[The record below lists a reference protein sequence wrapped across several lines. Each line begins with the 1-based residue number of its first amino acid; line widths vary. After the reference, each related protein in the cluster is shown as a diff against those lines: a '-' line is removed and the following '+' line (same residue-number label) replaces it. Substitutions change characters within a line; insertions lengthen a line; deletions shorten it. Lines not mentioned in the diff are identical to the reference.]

1 MTGAVHDA
9 RKPAA
14 VAERLKELVSQASRI
29 LALDGYCDLTLGHV
43 SARSEGGRV
52 VYIKRKGPALNEVD
66 PDDVLPVDL
75 DDPDACAA
83 PELHLET
90 AMHLEVYRA
99 RPDVGAVIHGHP
111 PFATALG
118 ATGARLEFLT
128 HDAALFADGLPAYDE
143 TPGLIMNADEG
154 RRVASALGQSKALLL
169 RNHGV
174 LVAGTDV
181 RWAVLTAVTLERAIR
196 LQALSA
202 TLGPLR
208 PFSQEWAD
216 RLLPV
221 KYQEKF
227 LDEYWSGW
235 VRRLEREAPRHEWDG
250 RPSRSS

>member
-1 MTGAVHDA
+1 MTGAV
-9 RKPAA
+9 RVPLETVGAA
-14 VAERLKELVSQASRI
+14 DRLKEQVARASRI
-29 LALDGYCDLTLGHV
+29 LALEGYCDLTLGHV
-43 SARSEGGRV
+43 SARAEGGRI
-52 VYIKRKGPALNEVD
+52 VYIKRKGPALNEVY

-75 DDPDACAA
+75 DDPDACSA
-83 PELHLET
+83 PGLHLET
-90 AMHLEVYRA
+90 VMHLEVYRA

-118 ATGARLEFLT
+118 ATEARLEFLT

-143 TPGLIMNADEG
+143 TPGLIVDVDEG
-154 RRVASALGQSKALLL
+154 RRVAHALGRSRAVLL

-174 LVAGTDV
+174 LVAGADI

-196 LQALSA
+196 LQVLCA

-208 PFSQEWAD
+208 PISQEWAD

-227 LDEYWSGW
+227 LDEYWSEW
-235 VRRLEREAPRHEWDG
+235 VRRLERDTARPEWDG
-250 RPSRSS
+250 TPSRSS